1 MFCKNC
7 GAYLDDDAQF
17 CEKCGTEIKRIA
29 QDTSQLSISEENTD
43 IKDHTDLGASS
54 TSKSEQDVIQPK
66 KKHFSKTIVVAIV
79 AAIAIIVALLIAL
92 GNNSGSKNS
101 NLYQEVNF
109 NNGAKFAYDGSRLYI
124 IGLYNEDDEDT
135 SLYSTDYKGV
145 NKTLISDDS
154 DINSIRLVDGKIYY
168 KASGDDE
175 YTIGVINMDGSGKS
189 VIVTSSESLGR
200 YDVYKETLYYIQ
212 DSTIHTCTLTGEN
225 DTALLESVD
234 TFTLCNGYIY
244 YVDNDDVIRSYCIK
258 NAETKELCKSSG
270 ANYLSVDGN
279 TLYFACDTGLSSVMV
294 NGESTITKIIR
305 DDSLYSYAF
314 YDGYIY
320 YNHQMTSDERDSIAE
335 YAGDTSS
342 EVLTYK
348 LALIGTGSLYRAN
361 LAGGDGESVDS
372 DQIVIYSLFNYPDG
386 LYCRVTVWDDRL
398 KHIELN

>member
-1 MFCKNC
+1 MFCKKC
-7 GAYLDDDAQF
+7 GACLDDDAQF
-17 CEKCGTEIKRIA
+17 CEKCGTVINRSI
-29 QDTSQLSISEENTD
+29 QDASKLNVSEESTVE
-43 IKDHTDLGASS
+43 KDTVAFEISGG
-54 TSKSEQDVIQPK
+54 SKSEQEVIQPK
-66 KKHFSKTIVVAIV
+66 KKKFPAVLVIAIIAVVAI
-79 AAIAIIVALLIAL
+79 IAVLLVVL
-92 GNNSGSKNS
+92 GSNSVSKTS
-101 NLYQEVNF
+101 NLYQETNF

-124 IGLYNEDDEDT
+124 VGLYNEDDEDT

-145 NKTLISDDS
+145 NKTLISDDP

-175 YTIGVINMDGSGKS
+175 YTIGVINTDGSGNS
-189 VIVTSSESLGR
+189 VIVTSSASLGR

-225 DTALLESVD
+225 DTAILESVD
-234 TFTLCNGYIY
+234 TFTLCNGYLY
-244 YVDNDDVIRSYCIK
+244 YVNNDDVISSYCIK

-314 YDGYIY
+314 YDGCIY

-335 YAGDTSS
+335 YLGDTSS
-342 EVLTYK
+342 EVLSYK
-348 LALIGTGSLYRAN
+348 LALIGAGSLYKTDMT
-361 LAGGDGESVDS
+361 GGDGESVDS
-372 DQIVIYSLFNYPDG
+372 DQIVIYSLFSYPDG
-386 LYCRVTVWDDRL
+386 LYCRVTVWADGL
-398 KHIELN
+398 EHIELD